1 MWARQV
7 GSTSACCVN
16 VLFCLFNVN
25 IFFKIIKHFGWA
37 ELRLDHS
44 SSENLIYHCHN
55 SMEPSTISQHGCK
68 QWTIKARRELSVG
81 FFCWFFVFL
90 FPLLSFSV
98 AARHLTSLCQKKHPS
113 NWYCLHLT
121 KNNLWGLALYSENH
135 SARGAERHR
144 KTQSSTFLQVKI
156 RQRAGMWQTN
166 PVSYQDWSMN
176 IQLFPTLW
184 CLTDQKPPPSTE
196 QAPIIQ
202 LSLIF

>member
-7 GSTSACCVN
+7 GSTSARCVN
-16 VLFCLFNVN
+16 LLFCLFNVN

-37 ELRLDHS
+37 ELRLDRS
-44 SSENLIYHCHN
+44 SSENPIYHFHN

-68 QWTIKARRELSVG
+68 QRTIKARREL
-81 FFCWFFVFL
+81 FCLFVFL
-90 FPLLSFSV
+90 FPLLSFSI
-98 AARHLTSLCQKKHPS
+98 AAHHLTSLSQKKHSS
-113 NWYCLHLT
+113 NWRGLHLT

-144 KTQSSTFLQVKI
+144 KTQGSTFLQVKI
-156 RQRAGMWQTN
+156 RQRAGTWQTN

-176 IQLFPTLW
+176 IQLFPTLC
-184 CLTDQKPPPSTE
+184 CLIDQKPPLSTE

-202 LSLIF
+202 LRLIF